1 MIKNFP
7 INEII
12 GVLNIF
18 KRASKQFVA
27 KVPFAFHDESCE
39 GVIMISDGFLEYL
52 MLCSI
57 DLHLNCC

>member
-52 MLCSI
+52 MLFAQ
-57 DLHLNCC
+57 